1 MADDGFREQVRDAT
15 EIADLIGEQI
25 ALRPVGPGRFAGL
38 CPFHKETAPSFQ
50 VNAERGFFHCFGCKE
65 SGDVFSFLMKRDGL
79 TFVESLHTLARRAG
93 IPIPTRNPERASR
106 QEALRAANRKALQ
119 FFRAALTRPAGKKA
133 LRALRGRGLSD
144 ATITEYGLGYATGEW
159 DDLSRA
165 LGRDGVPMPIRIE
178 VGLVLEGRR
187 SGHFDFFRNRLIVP
201 ILDGSGRVV
210 SFAGRSLDGKE
221 PKYLNTRETPI
232 YRKYGVL
239 YGFNHARTAIRR
251 ERQAILMEG
260 YFDCLS
266 AWQAGVPNAVAVC
279 GTALTPQHAKLLAA
293 QTRDVVLAFDSD
305 PGGRRAARKAVGVL
319 LEAGIRVR
327 VARFGNGRDPDD
339 LVREEGGAALREAVR
354 VATGFVDFLVAEA
367 LEGPSGAGNG
377 RADAARGILEVIAR
391 APSPLDRETWL
402 AEVAGGLGFSLDAAR
417 AELARVAGRATMRRG
432 PDEPRRGDPRD
443 EEARDPREASGDS
456 AARGPLPAER
466 ELIRWIGKR
475 PDEVTRIL
483 CDAAAEDFEGLALAP
498 AFLDLK
504 AVAEAGEDL
513 PTRLAEL
520 SSEPGP
526 IQRVLVAAQM
536 DPVGLD
542 LDRQT
547 PADCFGALRLRAL
560 RLQLGRIKGE
570 VRRGGPT
577 ELFDRLREITVE
589 IDGLLTR
596 NFGRG

>member
-1 MADDGFREQVRDAT
+1 MADDGFRDQVRDAT
-15 EIADLIGEQI
+15 EIADLIGEQV

-79 TFVESLHTLARRAG
+79 SFVEALHTLARRAG
-93 IPIPTRNPERASR
+93 IPIPTRNPQRASR
-106 QEALRAANRKALQ
+106 QEALRAANRKALE
-119 FFRAALTRPAGKKA
+119 FFRRALARPDGKQA
-133 LRALRGRGLSD
+133 LAALRGRGLTD
-144 ATITEYGLGYATGEW
+144 ATITEYGLGYATGAW

-165 LGRDGVPMPIRIE
+165 LGRDGVPMRIRIE
-178 VGLVLEGRR
+178 AGLVLEGRR
-187 SGHFDFFRNRLIVP
+187 GGHYDFFRNRLIVP

-221 PKYLNTRETPI
+221 PKYLNTKETPV

-239 YGFNHARTAIRR
+239 YGFDHARARIRR

-266 AWQAGVPNAVAVC
+266 AWQAGVRNAVAVC

-305 PGGRRAARKAVGVL
+305 PGGRRAAKKAVGVL

-327 VARFGNGRDPDD
+327 VARFGDGRDPDD
-339 LVREEGGAALREAVR
+339 LVREEGGGALREAVR
-354 VATGFVDFLVAEA
+354 VAPGFVDFLVAEA
-367 LEGPSGAGNG
+367 LAEPSGEGSRAG
-377 RADAARGILEVIAR
+377 AARGILEVIAR

-402 AEVAGGLGFSLDAAR
+402 ADVAGGLGFSLDAAR
-417 AELARVAGRATMRRG
+417 SELARVEGKASVRRRG
-432 PDEPRRGDPRD
+432 AADPAPEPS
-443 EEARDPREASGDS
+443 ETSGRS
-456 AARGPLPAER
+456 RTAEPLPAER
-466 ELIRWIGKR
+466 ELIRWVEKR
-475 PDEVTRIL
+475 PEEVAGIL
-483 CDAAAEDFEGLALAP
+483 RAAPAADFEGLALAP

-504 AVAEAGEDL
+504 AVAEAGDDL

-526 IQRVLVAAQM
+526 IQHVLVAAQM

-547 PADCFGALRLRAL
+547 PVDCFGALRLRAL
-560 RLQLGRIKGE
+560 RIRLDRIKGE
-570 VRRGGPT
+570 VRRGGPA
-577 ELFDRLREITVE
+577 ELLDRIREITVE
-589 IDGLLTR
+589 MDDLLTR
-596 NFGRG
+596 PGGSG